1 MRGPG
6 KRRGHRS
13 EVTLHCTN
21 KAGFRLAALF
31 FGARDLFSSLS
42 GRGHSGLRFLL
53 TFDLPALATGVW
65 GSP

>member
-13 EVTLHCTN
+13 EVTLHCKN
-21 KAGFRLAALF
+21 KAGLRPVALLF
-31 FGARDLFSSLS
+31 SARGLFSSLS